1 MLPRDAERYE
11 YLLASIASISGLF
24 SKSDVPYVD
33 SRFVENLFVT
43 TTGAVDCGRADMS
56 FDALLPGG
64 IGVGIK
70 TFVGGNACHKN
81 EKVAEFTTLAREGHF
96 RGVGKKE
103 LVRRIAV
110 ARNARISANAA
121 EYAIDLDK
129 CVYHCLIR
137 LPGGAVVHEE
147 PYRLIDVSNLRPL
160 TKSGRPAEG
169 WSDMGEGVFFTD
181 GISRYSYSVSK
192 NVLIKRF
199 EFDPT
204 SGFMPLAIHPDPL
217 SLLDQLVG
225 RAPSTRR
232 TTMASSSAMAIDVN
246 EDPGR
251 PGIDYIILPL
261 YSPRDHVVH
270 PKSGLNQ
277 WNAGG
282 RTRTFGEAYVLI
294 PAELRDQFPSFFPPQ
309 HEHFDLI
316 LPNGNAVRR
325 AKVCQQG
332 GKALMTESNIELGR
346 WLISVIDPTTRL
358 SDFGGPV
365 GRRRPYTYADLAAIG
380 SDSVMIRREGKGK
393 SAKYSAKFASL
404 GSYEDFMESNGS

>member
-1 MLPRDAERYE
+1 MLPRDAGRYE
-11 YLLASIASISGLF
+11 SLLASVASISGLF

-43 TTGAVDCGRADMS
+43 TTGAIDCGRADMS

-81 EKVAEFTTLAREGHF
+81 EKVAEFTALAREGHF
-96 RGVGKKE
+96 HGVGKKE
-103 LVRRIAV
+103 LVHRIAG
-110 ARNARISANAA
+110 ARNARIMANAA
-121 EYAIDLDK
+121 EYVIDLDK

-137 LPGGAVVHEE
+137 LPGGAIVHEE
-147 PYRLIDVSNLRPL
+147 PYRLIDESNLRPL
-160 TKSGRPAEG
+160 TKLGRPAAG
-169 WSDMGEGVFFTD
+169 WSEMGEGVFFTD
-181 GISRYSYSVSK
+181 GNSKYSYSVSK
-192 NVLIKRF
+192 NVLLKRF
-199 EFDPT
+199 DFDPT
-204 SGFMPLAIHPDPL
+204 SGFMPLVIHPDPL

-225 RAPSTRR
+225 RTPSTRR
-232 TTMASSSAMAIDVN
+232 TKMASSSAMAFDVN
-246 EDPGR
+246 KEGGR
-251 PGIDYIILPL
+251 PGIDYLVLPL

-270 PKSGLNQ
+270 PKSGINQ

-294 PAELRDQFPSFFPPQ
+294 PAELRDKHPSFFPPQ
-309 HEHFDLI
+309 DEHFDLI
-316 LPNGNAVRR
+316 LPSGNAVRR

-358 SDFGGPV
+358 TDFGGPV
-365 GRRRPYTYADLAAIG
+365 GRRRPYAYADLAAIG
-380 SDSVMIRREGKGK
+380 SDSLMIRREGTGK
-393 SAKYSAKFASL
+393 LAKYLAKFASL
-404 GSYEDFMESNGS
+404 GSYEDFLEANGS